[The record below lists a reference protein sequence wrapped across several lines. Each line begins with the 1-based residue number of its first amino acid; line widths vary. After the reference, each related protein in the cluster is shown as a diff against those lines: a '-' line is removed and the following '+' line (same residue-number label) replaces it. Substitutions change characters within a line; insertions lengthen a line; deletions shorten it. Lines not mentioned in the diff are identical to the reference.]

1 MMREHP
7 LGYALQWHE
16 LVLTPSPTLPLL
28 PLLGQ

>member
-16 LVLTPSPTLPLL
+16 FALTPSPTLPLL